1 MLTRNKCKYAVNR
14 SLTERYR
21 RSAIPDMQR
30 KLNKSLME
38 QRKLMNNIVTSEQY
52 RDFRGIHICGIVY
65 HICGIVYHVCGNFDP
80 QMWYSIPHMWYTQI
94 FFFDFDNFSKNFP
107 MGILKKF
114 FWILIVRIISEFWA

>member
-1 MLTRNKCKYAVNR
+1 METGFSGVRNLIHKTVG
-14 SLTERYR
+14 SSTP
-21 RSAIPDMQR
+21 I
-30 KLNKSLME
+30 
-38 QRKLMNNIVTSEQY
+38 TQY

>member
-1 MLTRNKCKYAVNR
+1 MTSNSWAHSTLTMK
-14 SLTERYR
+14 
-21 RSAIPDMQR
+21 
-30 KLNKSLME
+30 LME
-38 QRKLMNNIVTSEQY
+38 ERMCHFMLLVLRFEDCLMPKQY
-52 RDFRGIHICGIVY
+52 RESVGIHVCGIVY
-65 HICGIVYHVCGNFDP
+65 HICGIVYHICGIFDP